1 MTKGTSVLLRPI
13 ITEKSM
19 IEANR
24 GRYSF
29 EVTPDATQQDVKAAV
44 EEAFKVD
51 VLSVNVMNVKG
62 KLRRVARRIGQR
74 PDRRK
79 AIVRLASGQK
89 IERFFVEGV

>member
-1 MTKGTSVLLRPI
+1 MKGTNVLLRPV

-19 IEANR
+19 LEAGA
-24 GRYSF
+24 GRYTF
-29 EVTPDATQQDVKAAV
+29 EIAPSANKHEVRAAV
-44 EEAFKVD
+44 ESAFKVD
-51 VLSVNVMNVKG
+51 VLRVRVLTVRG
-62 KLRRVARRIGQR
+62 KKRRLGKKVGTR